1 MQIQIIDGVFSRQD
15 ASTLLAEIT
24 EVKIRFHERKISEA
38 ANVEDV
44 KMREQKIR
52 QLQQQLMSI
61 RQEIRGESYIT
72 IHAAASI
79 EA

>member
-15 ASTLLAEIT
+15 ASALLAEIT
-24 EVKIRFHERKISEA
+24 AVKIRFHERKINHS
-38 ANVEDV
+38 ANAEDV

-52 QLQQQLMSI
+52 QLQQQLMNI
-61 RQEIRGESYIT
+61 RQEIRGESHVT
-72 IHAAASI
+72 IHAAAFI